1 VAVPEATATATMEP
15 TQTETPV
22 PLSTDTIAPSPSASA
37 TQTPL
42 PPTATPLPLGQGGWI
57 AFASDR
63 ADGKTLQLWLLRAW
77 LNDQGQVETGDL
89 TQLTTSE
96 GDKRQPAWSPDGR
109 ELLFVA
115 LGEAGQ
121 GLDIWKIPVDG
132 SAPAVNVTRRKG
144 DQTDPAWSPDGAR
157 IAFTDNSRED
167 GVPQLYLIDPSGS
180 NLLHLS
186 FDQNESDPA
195 WSPDMKSLGFV
206 LNAGGSR
213 VFFLR
218 APQDPKAATPQP
230 PFYVTPQPFDR
241 SAVLGNLGQ
250 VGEPAWSP
258 DGAFLAYTRLK
269 KNGERV
275 FLARIP
281 VRDPATDILALAEG
295 SRDLS
300 PAWSP
305 DSQWIAFVSY
315 RDGNAELYVMRSTGK
330 NQNRLT
336 DAPGQDLDP
345 AWQPLVH

>member
-1 VAVPEATATATMEP
+1 
-15 TQTETPV
+15 
-22 PLSTDTIAPSPSASA
+22 L
-37 TQTPL
+37 
-42 PPTATPLPLGQGGWI
+42 I

-77 LNDQGQVETGDL
+77 LNDQGQVETGEAE
-89 TQLTTSE
+89 QLTTGD
-96 GDKRQPAWSPDGR
+96 GDKRQPCWSPDGR
-109 ELLFVA
+109 ELLYVA
-115 LGEAGQ
+115 PGEEGQ
-121 GLDIWKIPVDG
+121 GLDIWRMPVDG

-144 DQTDPAWSPDGAR
+144 NQTDPSWSPDGTR

-167 GVPQLYLIDPSGS
+167 GVPQLYLIDPDGK

-186 FDQNESDPA
+186 FDQNESDPV

-206 LNAGGSR
+206 LNAGGNR
-213 VFFLR
+213 VLFLR
-218 APQDPKAATPQP
+218 APTDPKAATPQP
-230 PFYVTPQPFDR
+230 PYYVTPQPFDR

-258 DGAFLAYTRLK
+258 DGAFLTYTRLK
-269 KNGERV
+269 ANGERV

-281 VRDPATDILALAEG
+281 VRNPETDILALAEG

-345 AWQPLVH
+345 AWQPLIP